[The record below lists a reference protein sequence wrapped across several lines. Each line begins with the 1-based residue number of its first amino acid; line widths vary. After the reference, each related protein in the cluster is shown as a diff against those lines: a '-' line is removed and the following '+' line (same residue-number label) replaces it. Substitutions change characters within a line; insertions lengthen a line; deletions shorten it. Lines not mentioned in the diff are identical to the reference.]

1 METYRNEQTDSE
13 QTDKIYKI
21 TPEKIPMYI
30 HHIFTYIGLY
40 IQVRDT
46 IILHYLSYIYNKYLN
61 YLRKNIMFYTAF
73 VTLTVSVSNFT

>member
-40 IQVRDT
+40 IQVRVI
-46 IILHYLSYIYNKYLN
+46 IILHYLSYTYNKYLLHVQLFLN
-61 YLRKNIMFYTAF
+61 YCGALLLLLFNS
-73 VTLTVSVSNFT
+73 L

>member
-1 METYRNEQTDSE
+1 
-13 QTDKIYKI
+13 
-21 TPEKIPMYI
+21 MYI
-30 HHIFTYIGLY
+30 RYIFTYIGLY